1 MMRSRRQRLCASYTA
16 LLLVLALLVPVAP
29 ARTAPAPVQF
39 AAPTDAVA
47 AFWAAISNHQV
58 VRAGEVGVPGG
69 NLQDAAAI
77 AFADVLADERATVSA
92 VAYRADITGDRA
104 TVWSYV
110 PAWGWSYRFELVKLS
125 AGWRIERFS
134 PDLPYTID
142 HARADLAVDPAGKT
156 IRGKVALELRSDL
169 DGLTHVT
176 LDLFPTLSVS
186 QVSVNGTAVASQRP
200 ARRWNLT
207 VPLPPLKAGQTATI
221 EFAYAGPIHDVDRY
235 TARVW
240 NDIGPNGAYL
250 ATALGWDAA
259 RTADLFITVPA
270 GQTAAAPGELI
281 ETYPAEG
288 GQTTYHFRQDVAA
301 TALAV
306 NRYQPAD
313 AVIDG
318 VAVHWD
324 LLPEHAGQGAQVL
337 DLTGQVLA
345 FFSERFGPFP
355 FQRLRISEI
364 PPAMG
369 GGVTL
374 PEGIMLVPH
383 VTPGLSHATYW
394 PELVAHEISHQW
406 WGTAVKAIHPWGWE
420 AFASYAADMFIAQSE
435 GEARFQQLI
444 QQHRDAYLKAARLGD
459 IAILAARDRFR
470 DRSYFPI
477 VYDKGALVLHML
489 RYQIG
494 DAAFGQTLREFV
506 QRYAGKVATPWDF
519 ERVAEEVSG
528 QDLRTFFFQWL
539 STTNR
544 LDLSV
549 EHYRT
554 RVSDDGYLTTF
565 TIVNRGNAVVP
576 FVDVLVDGLS
586 QPVTVR
592 VNLTGRET
600 TVTVPTEESPRRVI
614 LDPQHWLLDVNARN
628 NIAGVGP
635 FDRGS
640 PIRLGLI
647 ALTLGLLLA
656 AAAVSARNYVR
667 RVGWAQVRAA
677 VRSALALDD
686 MDAYVKQ
693 HGVDFDP
700 NKVRPELDYSG
711 LPTAERAAI
720 ERTELWHDGIRSILA
735 TDVGSTTTK
744 AILWVKEEGG
754 EFRLRGRTEAPTTV
768 EAPWED
774 VTLGLTSAVE
784 KLEAATGLRILANG
798 EIVTP
803 PRDGVGVDFY
813 ISTSSAGGGL
823 QMVVA
828 GVMKKMTADSAS
840 RAAQAAGGI
849 VTDVLSIDDG
859 RLLIERIQRLRE
871 LRPDIILLSGG
882 IDGGDISH
890 VVSLAEQVAIAEPRT
905 RLGGLKTPLVY
916 AGNAAARP
924 HVLRL
929 LEDKVSLHIVDNIR
943 PVLEQEDIEPA
954 RQMIHQLFMEHVM
967 SQAPGYPRLLAWSR
981 NALLPTP
988 GAVGRAIQ
996 AFGDKYGINVAAFDI
1011 GGATTDVFSLVGG
1024 KFHRT
1029 VSANLGMS
1037 YSATNVLAE
1046 ATAANVLRW
1055 LPFTYTVEELE
1066 DWAANKMIRPTSLP
1080 QTLPDLII
1088 EQALARE
1095 ALRLAFE
1102 HHCSAVDGLKGVQ
1115 RRRDMAEI
1123 LDQRG
1128 AQSAIERLTLDAV
1141 IGSGGVL
1148 SHAPRREQALLMLLD
1163 AILPE
1168 GITELFVDSIF
1179 MSPQLGLLT
1188 TIRLQVATE
1197 ILERDGLCL
1206 LGTCI
1211 APVGRPARNGRTLAH
1226 VVYGQGAERRAARVV
1241 AGQIARL
1248 PLAPG
1253 VPHRVTVYPR
1263 RGYDCGAGPGRP
1275 VETYVEAGLFGLILD
1290 GRGRRPLAIPAD
1302 PEQRIAALRA
1312 WYRALSVYAEDAL
1325 AGLATARAGR

>member
-1 MMRSRRQRLCASYTA
+1 MRPRYLRLSAFCIAFV
-16 LLLVLALLVPVAP
+16 LLFSLLAPLAP
-29 ARTAPAPVQF
+29 ARTAPAPAQF
-39 AAPTDAVA
+39 AAPGDAVA
-47 AFWAAISNHQV
+47 AFWAAINDHQV
-58 VRAGEVGVPGG
+58 VRVSEVGVPGG

-77 AFADVLADERATVSA
+77 AFADVLADERAKVSA
-92 VAYRADITGDRA
+92 ATYRVDVAGDRA

-110 PAWGWSYRFELVKLS
+110 AAWGWSYRFELVKLP
-125 AGWRIERFS
+125 AGWFIDRFS
-134 PDLPYTID
+134 HELPYVIE
-142 HARADLAVDPAGKT
+142 HARADLAIDPAGKT
-156 IRGKVALELRSDL
+156 IRGKVTLELRPDM
-169 DGLTHVT
+169 DGLTDVT
-176 LDLFPTLSVS
+176 LYLFPTLAVS
-186 QVSVNGTAVASQRP
+186 AVRVNGSEVAVRRQ
-200 ARRWNLT
+200 ARSWNLE
-207 VPLPPLKAGQTATI
+207 VPLPSLGDGQSATI
-221 EFAYAGPIHDVDRY
+221 EFEYAGPVHDKDRY

-240 NDIGPNGAYL
+240 NDIGPDGAYL

-259 RTADLFITVPA
+259 RTADVFITVPA
-270 GQTAAAPGELI
+270 GQTAAAPGELV
-281 ETYPAEG
+281 ETLPADG
-288 GQTTYHFRQDVAA
+288 GRTTYHFRQDIPA

-324 LLPEHAGQGAQVL
+324 LLPEHAGQSAQIL
-337 DLTGQVLA
+337 DLTRQVLT

-369 GGVTL
+369 GGVTV

-383 VTPGLSHATYW
+383 VTPGLSHSTYW

-406 WGTAVKAIHPWGWE
+406 WGTTVKDIHPWGWE
-420 AFASYAADMFIAQSE
+420 AFASYAADAFIAQSE

-444 QQHRDAYLKAARLGD
+444 KQHRDAYLKAARLGD
-459 IAILAARDRFR
+459 VAILAARDRYQ
-470 DRSYFPI
+470 DRAYFQI

-494 DAAFGQTLREFV
+494 DDAFWRTLREFA
-506 QRYAGKVATPWDF
+506 QRYAGKEATPWDF

-549 EHYRT
+549 EHYGT
-554 RVSDDGYLTTF
+554 KLSGNGYLTTF

-576 FVDVLVDGLS
+576 FVDVLLDGLS
-586 QPVTVR
+586 RPVTVR

-600 TVTVPTEESPRRVI
+600 TVSLPTDEAPRRVI
-614 LDPQHWLLDVNARN
+614 LDPDHWLLDVNTRN

-640 PIRLGLI
+640 PIRAALI

-656 AAAVSARNYVR
+656 ALAFSARNYVR
-667 RVGWAQVRAA
+667 RVGWAHVRAA
-677 VRSALALDD
+677 IRAALALDD

-700 NKVRPELDYSG
+700 TKVRPELDYSG
-711 LPTAERAAI
+711 LPAAERAAI
-720 ERTELWHDGIRSILA
+720 ERTDLWHDGIRSILA

-744 AILWVKEEGG
+744 ALLWVKGEDG

-784 KLEAATGLRILANG
+784 KLEAATGLRILADG

-803 PRDGVGVDFY
+803 PRDGVGVDLY

-828 GVMKKMTADSAS
+828 GVMKKMTADSAD

-929 LEDKVSLHIVDNIR
+929 LADKVSLHIVDNIR
-943 PVLEQEDIEPA
+943 PVLEQENIEPA

-1024 KFHRT
+1024 RFHRT

-1046 ATAANVLRW
+1046 ATPANVLRW
-1055 LPFTYTVEELE
+1055 LPFACTAEEIE

-1080 QTLPDLII
+1080 QTLSDLII

-1102 HHCSAVDGLKGVQ
+1102 HHRSAIDGLKGVQ

-1123 LDQRG
+1123 LDQLG
-1128 AQSAIERLTLDAV
+1128 AQSAIDLLTMDAL

-1148 SHAPRREQALLMLLD
+1148 SHAPRREQALMMLID
-1163 AILPE
+1163 ALLPE
-1168 GITELFVDSIF
+1168 GVTELFVDSIF

-1188 TIRLQVATE
+1188 TIRPQVATE

-1211 APVGRPARNGRTLAH
+1211 APVGRPARSGRTLAH
-1226 VVYGQGAERRAARVV
+1226 VVYSHGARRRSARVV

-1248 PLAPG
+1248 PLEPG
-1253 VPHRVTVYPR
+1253 IPYQVTVYPR

-1275 VETYVEAGLFGLILD
+1275 VETFVEAGLFGLILD
-1290 GRGRRPLAIPAD
+1290 GRGRRPLVIPAD
-1302 PEQRIAALRA
+1302 PAQRIAALRA
-1312 WYRALSVYAEDAL
+1312 WLRALSVYDEAAL
-1325 AGLATARAGR
+1325 ADLDGGPSGR